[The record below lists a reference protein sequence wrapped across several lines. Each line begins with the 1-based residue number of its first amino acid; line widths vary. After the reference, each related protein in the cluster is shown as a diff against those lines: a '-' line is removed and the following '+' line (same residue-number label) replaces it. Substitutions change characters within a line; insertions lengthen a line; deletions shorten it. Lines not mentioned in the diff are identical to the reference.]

1 MTKTS
6 IQNEN
11 RVMIT
16 PEEIRNEMLGASEVS
31 LKIMNL
37 IHDQRLLQIWVP
49 KKYGGLGFRLK
60 EGLSVLFDWSKIDG
74 SLGWMLT
81 LCSGANFFSRNL
93 KPEIATALFS
103 YSKTC
108 FGGSGMIGGTAVK
121 QNDGTFIINGLWHF
135 ATGAPHLSHFTL
147 NAKLTENGIP
157 LLDELG
163 SEIIRSFVISKNEVE
178 IIPNW
183 KSMGMKATG
192 TFSFKV
198 ENVEVSEEYS
208 FVYDDFF
215 TDDVL
220 DKIPFR
226 IFADLTLLV
235 NYLGM
240 AAHFSEEAVKIRHN
254 LDLKMFNKMISEHL
268 EKSFQFADEIE
279 MLLNKFEL
287 ISSEKQAEIH
297 KYSLNLVKD
306 LSHQIL
312 KIYFQLGL
320 RATHTDSAMYQ
331 IFCDY
336 FTATQHSNFRR
347 EFGEECF
354 NE

>member
-1 MTKTS
+1 MFSHK
-6 IQNEN
+6 
-11 RVMIT
+11 
-16 PEEIRNEMLGASEVS
+16 EIRNEMLGASEVS
-31 LKIMNL
+31 SRIMDS
-37 IHDQRLLQIWVP
+37 IHEQRLLQIWVP
-49 KKYGGLGFRLK
+49 KKYGGLGFLLK

-93 KPEIATALFS
+93 KPNIASRLFANP
-103 YSKTC
+103 KTC
-108 FGGSGMIGGTAVK
+108 FGGSGMIGGTAEK
-121 QNDGTFIINGLWHF
+121 QNNGIFLINGLWHF

-147 NAKLTENGIP
+147 NAQLIENGNP
-157 LLDELG
+157 LLDESG
-163 SEIIRSFVISKNEVE
+163 SEIIRSFVISKDQAE

-192 TFSFKV
+192 TYSFKV
-198 ENVEVSEEYS
+198 NNAKVSEDYS
-208 FVYDDFF
+208 FIYDEFF

-240 AAHFSEEAVKIRHN
+240 AAHFSEEAIKIRLN
-254 LDLKMFNKMISEHL
+254 LGLKLFNKMINDYL
-268 EKSFQFADEIE
+268 EKAFQFADEIE
-279 MLLNKFEL
+279 NILNDLEL
-287 ISSEKQAEIH
+287 ISNEKQSEIH
-297 KYSLNLVKD
+297 SFSSGLVEK

-312 KIYFQLGL
+312 EIYFQLGL
-320 RATHTDSAMYQ
+320 RATHTDSELYQ

-336 FTATQHSNFRR
+336 FTATQHANFRR
-347 EFGEECF
+347 EFKG
-354 NE
+354 

>member
-1 MTKTS
+1 ML
-6 IQNEN
+6 
-11 RVMIT
+11 T

-31 LKIMNL
+31 ASIMNQ
-37 IHDQRLLQIWVP
+37 IHHERLLQIWVP
-49 KKYGGLGFRLK
+49 KIYGGLGFRLK

-93 KPEIATALFS
+93 KPNIAKELFS
-103 YSKTC
+103 DPKTC
-108 FGGSGMIGGTAVK
+108 FGGSGMIGGTAEK
-121 QNDGTFIINGLWHF
+121 QNDGTFMINGLWHF

-147 NAKLTENGIP
+147 NATLTENEIP
-157 LLDELG
+157 LLDESG
-163 SEIIRSFVISKNEVE
+163 CEIVRSFVISKDQAE

-192 TFSFKV
+192 TYSFKV
-198 ENVEVSEEYS
+198 DHVKVSENYS
-208 FVYDDFF
+208 FVYDEFF
-215 TDDVL
+215 TDDAI

-226 IFADLTLLV
+226 VFANLTLLV

-240 AAHFSEEAVKIRHN
+240 ASHFSEEAIKIRPQ
-254 LDLKMFNKMISEHL
+254 LDLKLFNQNI
-268 EKSFQFADEIE
+268 EKQKENVMHFADEIE
-279 MLLNKFEL
+279 DILNDFEL
-287 ISSEKQAEIH
+287 INFEKQTEIH
-297 KYSLNLVKD
+297 NYSTDLVES

-312 KIYFQLGL
+312 EIYFQLGIK
-320 RATHTDSAMYQ
+320 ATHTDSVIYQ

-347 EFGEECF
+347 EFVES
-354 NE
+354 

>member
-1 MTKTS
+1 MLSHK
-6 IQNEN
+6 
-11 RVMIT
+11 
-16 PEEIRNEMLGASEVS
+16 EIREKMHGASEVPQS
-31 LKIMNL
+31 VINQ
-37 IHDQRLLQIWVP
+37 IHKERLLQIWVP
-49 KKYGGLGFRLK
+49 EMYGGLGFRLR

-93 KPEIATALFS
+93 TPKIAKELFS
-103 YSKTC
+103 DSKTC
-108 FGGSGMIGGTAVK
+108 FGGSGMIGGTAEK
-121 QNDGTFIINGLWHF
+121 QADGTFLMNGLWHF

-147 NAKLTENGIP
+147 NAKLTEKGEP
-157 LLDELG
+157 LLDESG
-163 SEIIRSFVISKNEVE
+163 FEMIRSFVISKNKAE

-192 TFSFKV
+192 TYSFKV
-198 ENVEVSEEYS
+198 ENVKISEDYS
-208 FVYDDFF
+208 FIYDEFF

-240 AAHFSEEAVKIRHN
+240 ASHFSEEAIKIRPH
-254 LDLKMFNKMISEHL
+254 LDLHSFN
-268 EKSFQFADEIE
+268 EKIEKEMERIIEFANEIE
-279 MLLNKFEL
+279 SLLNDFAT
-287 ISSEKQAEIH
+287 ISFEKQEKIH
-297 KYSLNLVKD
+297 NYSSDVVEG

-312 KIYFQLGL
+312 DIYFQLGIK
-320 RATHTDSAMYQ
+320 ASHTDSTVYQ
-331 IFCDY
+331 VFCDY

-347 EFGEECF
+347 ENKFDLTAQ
-354 NE
+354 

>member
-1 MTKTS
+1 ML
-6 IQNEN
+6 
-11 RVMIT
+11 T
-16 PEEIRNEMLGASEVS
+16 PEEIRREMLGASEVS
-31 LKIMNL
+31 LRIMNS
-37 IHDQRLLQIWVP
+37 IHEQRLLQIWVP

-93 KPEIATALFS
+93 KPDIASKLFANQ
-103 YSKTC
+103 KTC
-108 FGGSGMIGGTAVK
+108 FGGSGMIGGTAEK

-135 ATGAPHLSHFTL
+135 ATGTPHLSHFTL
-147 NAKLTENGIP
+147 NATITENGNP
-157 LLDELG
+157 LLDESG
-163 SEIIRSFVISKNEVE
+163 YEFIRSFVIKKDQAV

-192 TFSFKV
+192 TYSFEVNEAKV
-198 ENVEVSEEYS
+198 SKDYS
-208 FVYDDFF
+208 FVYDEFF

-226 IFADLTLLV
+226 VFADLTLLV

-240 AAHFSEEAVKIRHN
+240 ASHFSEEAIKIRPN
-254 LDLKMFNKMISEHL
+254 LNL
-268 EKSFQFADEIE
+268 KSFNQKIEEEKEKLLFFAEEIE
-279 MLLNKFEL
+279 NLLKDFEI
-287 ISSEKQAEIH
+287 ISVDKQLEIH
-297 KYSLNLVKD
+297 THSLHVVEN
-306 LSHQIL
+306 LSHQFL
-312 KIYFQLGL
+312 EIYFQLGL
-320 RATHTDSAMYQ
+320 RATHTDSQVYQ

-347 EFGEECF
+347 EFGKEII
-354 NE
+354 

>member
-1 MTKTS
+1 ML
-6 IQNEN
+6 
-11 RVMIT
+11 T
-16 PEEIRNEMLGASEVS
+16 PEEIRKEMLGASEVS
-31 LKIMNL
+31 KSIMNQ
-37 IHDQRLLQIWVP
+37 IHQERLLQIWVP
-49 KKYGGLGFRLK
+49 KVYGGLGFRLK

-93 KPEIATALFS
+93 KPNIAKELFS
-103 YSKTC
+103 NQNAC
-108 FGGSGMIGGTAVK
+108 FGGSGMIGGTAEK
-121 QNDGTFIINGLWHF
+121 QSDETFLINGLWHF

-147 NAKLTENGIP
+147 NAQLIENGNP
-157 LLDELG
+157 LLDQSG
-163 SEIIRSFVISKNEVE
+163 SEIIRSFVIPKDQVE

-192 TFSFKV
+192 TYSFKV
-198 ENVEVSEEYS
+198 DDVKVSEDYS
-208 FVYDDFF
+208 FIYDEFF

-240 AAHFSEEAVKIRHN
+240 ASHFSEEAIKIRPQLN
-254 LDLKMFNKMISEHL
+254 LNAFNQKIEEQK
-268 EKSFQFADEIE
+268 EKLLDFANEIE
-279 MLLNKFEL
+279 ELLNDFEL
-287 ISSEKQAEIH
+287 ISSEKQSEIH
-297 KYSLNLVKD
+297 DFSTDVVKI

-312 KIYFQLGL
+312 EIYFQLGIK
-320 RATHTDSAMYQ
+320 ATHTDSAIYQ

-336 FTATQHSNFRR
+336 FTAMQHSNFRR
-347 EFGEECF
+347 EFVES
-354 NE
+354 

>member
-1 MTKTS
+1 ML
-6 IQNEN
+6 
-11 RVMIT
+11 T
-16 PEEIRNEMLGASEVS
+16 PKEIRNAMLGASEVS
-31 LKIMNL
+31 ASIMNQ
-37 IHDQRLLQIWVP
+37 IHHERLLQIWVP
-49 KKYGGLGFRLK
+49 KIYGGLGFRLR

-93 KPEIATALFS
+93 QPNIAKELFS
-103 YSKTC
+103 NQKTC
-108 FGGSGMIGGTAVK
+108 FGGSGMIGGTAEK
-121 QNDGTFIINGLWHF
+121 QGDGTFTINGLWHF

-147 NAKLTENGIP
+147 NAKLTENGNP
-157 LLDELG
+157 LLDESG
-163 SEIIRSFVISKNEVE
+163 SEIIRSFVIPKDQVE

-192 TFSFKV
+192 TYSFKV
-198 ENVEVSEEYS
+198 KDAKVSEDYS
-208 FVYDDFF
+208 FVYDKFF

-240 AAHFSEEAVKIRHN
+240 ATHFSDEAIEIRPQLNLNAFNQKIEGKKETLLR
-254 LDLKMFNKMISEHL
+254 
-268 EKSFQFADEIE
+268 FANEIE
-279 MLLNKFEL
+279 VLLNDCEI
-287 ISSEKQAEIH
+287 ISNEKQLEIH
-297 KYSLNLVKD
+297 DFSTDAIKS

-312 KIYFQLGL
+312 EIYFQLGL
-320 RATHTDSAMYQ
+320 RATHTDSVIYQ

-336 FTATQHSNFRR
+336 FTATQHSNFRK
-347 EFGEECF
+347 EFGESDSF
-354 NE
+354 N